1 MNSYDY
7 KYFKSVKLRANNEFE
22 DQHITLEMAEASK
35 QLSQACEIVAKIC
48 AFSDDADIKGC
59 VKDLKRLAS
68 DLVTNVVFP
77 DMVGRYVELVDIVE
91 YTADDLEDFQ
101 AGVVVDFLRDAIS
114 DARYEYKE
122 WRGKEYGEI
131 I

>member
-1 MNSYDY
+1 MNNYDA
-7 KYFKSVKLRANNEFE
+7 KYFRSVCARVNDEFE
-22 DQHITLEMAEASK
+22 DQHLTSEMVEASK

-101 AGVVVDFLRDAIS
+101 AGVVVDFLRDSIC